1 MIAGIFAVD
10 EGGAIGCFRSAELEF
25 KIRQQGGKIATG
37 VTGNTT
43 ILVTDDPNSTTG
55 KAQKARQLGIKIYTP
70 DQFVKRYKL

>member
-1 MIAGIFAVD
+1 M
-10 EGGAIGCFRSAELEF
+10 EF